1 MYATYLQRNFKPQT
15 TSPMKNLLILLSLLC
30 LTLSL
35 NAQQLQ
41 PATVKAVHDG
51 DSYKLSFADAQKP
64 DSAVWVR
71 LYGIDAPEVR
81 FPGVI
86 PFDQPYGRAAA
97 DSVRQLI
104 KGQTVL
110 VKYRYTDMYERPVCE
125 IFFTVKN
132 LEQATDTIDLAQYIV
147 LKGWAWYRT
156 ERKNT
161 KGNNLLK
168 NIQAYAKEQKVGLW
182 GLAGRAVKPETF
194 RKKFRVRGNG

>member
-1 MYATYLQRNFKPQT
+1 MRNLFAF
-15 TSPMKNLLILLSLLC
+15 LFLLC
-30 LTLSL
+30 LTISL
-35 NAQQLQ
+35 NAQQLR
-41 PATVKAVHDG
+41 PAIVKAVHDG
-51 DSYKLSFADAQKP
+51 DSYKVSFANAEKP

-71 LYGIDAPEVR
+71 LYGVDAPEVR

-110 VKYRYTDMYERPVCE
+110 VKYRYSDVYKRPVCE

-132 LEQATDTIDLAQYIV
+132 PEPTTDTLDLAQYIV
-147 LKGWAWYRT
+147 LKGWAWYRE

-168 NIQAYAKEQKVGLW
+168 NIQAYAKEQKAGLW
-182 GLAGRAVKPETF
+182 GLKGRAIKPETF
-194 RKKFRVRGNG
+194 RKKFRMKMNVEL

>member
-1 MYATYLQRNFKPQT
+1 
-15 TSPMKNLLILLSLLC
+15 MKNLFILLPLLC
-30 LTLSL
+30 LAVLL

-51 DSYKLSFADAQKP
+51 DSFKISIADAQKP

-71 LYGIDAPEVR
+71 LYGVDAPEVR

-97 DSVRQLI
+97 DSVRKLI

-110 VKYRYTDMYERPVCE
+110 VKYRYSDVYKRSVCE

-132 LEQATDTIDLAQYIV
+132 PEQATDTLDLAQHIV
-147 LKGWAWYRT
+147 SKGWAWYRT
-156 ERKNT
+156 EQKNT
-161 KGNNLLK
+161 KANNLMK
-168 NIQAYAKEQKVGLW
+168 KIQAYAKNQKIGLW
-182 GLAGRAVKPETF
+182 GEKGRTVRPETF
-194 RKKFRVRGNG
+194 RRKFRM

>member
-1 MYATYLQRNFKPQT
+1 
-15 TSPMKNLLILLSLLC
+15 MKNLFILLPLLC

-51 DSYKLSFADAQKP
+51 DSYKLSFANAEKP

-71 LYGIDAPEVR
+71 LYGVDAPEVR

-110 VKYRYTDMYERPVCE
+110 VKYRYSDVYKRPVCE

-132 LEQATDTIDLAQYIV
+132 
-147 LKGWAWYRT
+147 
-156 ERKNT
+156 
-161 KGNNLLK
+161 
-168 NIQAYAKEQKVGLW
+168 
-182 GLAGRAVKPETF
+182 PE
-194 RKKFRVRGNG
+194 

>member
-1 MYATYLQRNFKPQT
+1 
-15 TSPMKNLLILLSLLC
+15 MKNLFILLPLLC
-30 LTLSL
+30 LTISL

-41 PATVKAVHDG
+41 SATVKAVHDG

-71 LYGIDAPEVR
+71 LYGVDAPEVR

-110 VKYRYTDMYERPVCE
+110 VKYRYSDIYKRPVCE
-125 IFFTVKN
+125 VFFTMKN
-132 LEQATDTIDLAQYIV
+132 PEQTTDTLDLAQHIV
-147 LKGWAWYRT
+147 SKGWAWYRT
-156 ERKNT
+156 EQKNT
-161 KGNNLLK
+161 KANSLMK
-168 NIQAYAKEQKVGLW
+168 KIQAYAKGQKIGLW
-182 GLAGRAVKPETF
+182 GLSGRAIKPDTF
-194 RKKFRVRGNG
+194 RKKFRMKLNVEL

>member
-1 MYATYLQRNFKPQT
+1 
-15 TSPMKNLLILLSLLC
+15 MKNLFILLPLLC

-71 LYGIDAPEVR
+71 LYGVDAPEVR
-81 FPGVI
+81 FPGVL

-104 KGQTVL
+104 KGKTVL
-110 VKYRYTDMYERPVCE
+110 IKYRYTDVYKRPVCE
-125 IFFTVKN
+125 IFFTVQHP
-132 LEQATDTIDLAQYIV
+132 EQAPDTLDLAQYIV
-147 LKGWAWYRT
+147 SKGWAWHRA
-156 ERKNT
+156 EQKNT
-161 KGNNLLK
+161 KANSLMK
-168 NIQAYAKEQKVGLW
+168 KIQVYAKEQQHGLW
-182 GLAGRAVKPETF
+182 GEKGRAIRPETF
-194 RKKFRVRGNG
+194 RKRFRVKILNVKL